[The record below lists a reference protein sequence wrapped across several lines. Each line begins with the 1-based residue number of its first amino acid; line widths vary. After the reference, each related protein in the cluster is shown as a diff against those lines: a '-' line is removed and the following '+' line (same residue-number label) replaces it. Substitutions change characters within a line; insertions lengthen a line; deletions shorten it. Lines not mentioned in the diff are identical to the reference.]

1 MPIDLNQF
9 KMSPAEDA
17 ELRAVLALA
26 QPRRI
31 AEFGSGLTTR
41 FWAENAPDAR
51 IVTWDNYPDWIA
63 ELQTAF
69 AGAAWLPRVEWRS
82 YTVAPDG
89 PRDVEKDAVPWD
101 GEPFDFLFLDGPRSA
116 HPQNFGR
123 SGTFRFA
130 TQHAAPGAL
139 IVWHDAQRPHERAM
153 ARKYFPHCARHRRG
167 SVGWCKW
174 EKPCCVGE
182 LTKAVRGLNPFA

>member
-9 KMSPAEDA
+9 QMNPTEAA
-17 ELRAVLALA
+17 LLRELVGKAR
-26 QPRRI
+26 PKRI

-41 FWAENAPDAR
+41 FWAENSEAQ

-63 ELQTAF
+63 ELRTAF
-69 AGAAWLPRVEWRS
+69 GAVPWLDRVDWRL
-82 YTVAPDG
+82 YTVTPEGA
-89 PRDVEKDAVPWD
+89 RDVEKDPVPWE

-116 HPQNFGR
+116 HPPNFGR

-139 IVWHDAQRPHERAM
+139 IVWHDAQRPHEREM
-153 ARKYFPHCARHRRG
+153 ARRYFPHCARHRRG
-167 SVGWCKW
+167 SVGWCQWETPGSVGTLSKW
-174 EKPCCVGE
+174 WRK
-182 LTKAVRGLNPFA
+182 LSLRA

>member
-9 KMSPAEDA
+9 KMSAAEEA
-17 ELRAVLALA
+17 ELRAVLSLTK
-26 QPRRI
+26 PTRI

-41 FWAENAPDAR
+41 FWAENTDAK
-51 IVTWDNYPDWIA
+51 IVTWDNYPDWVA
-63 ELQTAF
+63 ELKSTF
-69 AGAAWLPRVEWRS
+69 AGAPWMDRVEWHD
-82 YTVAPDG
+82 YTVTPEG
-89 PRDVEKDAVPWD
+89 PRLVEKEPVPWD

-139 IVWHDAQRPHERAM
+139 IVWHDANRPHEKEM
-153 ARKYFPHCARHRRG
+153 ARRYLGHCRRLRRAN
-167 SVGWCKW
+167 VGWCRW
-174 EKPCCVGE
+174 EPPTGG
-182 LTKAVRGLNPFA
+182 LRQMLNRLNPFA